1 MTSSNYIEQN
11 PAILVGKPIIKG
23 TRISVEMI
31 LEKLASG
38 QSEEDILLD
47 YPRLT
52 KEKIRA
58 ALSFASSFMQ
68 EFQMY
73 SIAS

>member
-1 MTSSNYIEQN
+1 MNISKFIEYN
-11 PAILVGKPIIKG
+11 PDILVGKPIIKG

-31 LEKLASG
+31 LDKLAGG
-38 QSEEDILLD
+38 QSEDEILLD

-52 KEKIRA
+52 KDSIRA
-58 ALSFASSFMQ
+58 AIAFASSFIQ
-68 EFQMY
+68 EYQMF